1 MCEMS
6 DDLYKKVNQ
15 GYSMKEL
22 KQLAIETF
30 AIIEGSDMS
39 DANYLA
45 YLDII
50 INIAQTEKSRLLTSS
65 L

>member
-6 DDLYKKVNQ
+6 DNLYKNIQQ
-15 GYSMKEL
+15 GYSMEEL

-30 AIIEGSDMS
+30 SIIEGSDMS

-45 YLDII
+45 YLELI
-50 INIAQTEKSRLLTSS
+50 INIAQTEKSRLLAST